1 MTQPREIKAINK
13 RPMTDSECGQ
23 SMLELAVC
31 LPLFLLLIL
40 GSAEIANIAW
50 SAVQLHNAARAGVQ
64 FASLSRSNAANTSAI
79 ETAAQNEAPKLTLT
93 FPTAPSQACSCI
105 DPATGTTG
113 ANSTGCQTT
122 VECPSPYI
130 IFDTVTVSVQAA
142 VTPLIHY
149 PGLPTIYTL
158 NDTATMG
165 VVN

>member
-1 MTQPREIKAINK
+1 MTHPRETKSNNN
-13 RPMTDSECGQ
+13 RPMTESGQ

-31 LPLFLLLIL
+31 LPLFVLLIL
-40 GSAEIANIAW
+40 GAAELANVAW
-50 SAVQLHNAARAGVQ
+50 SAVQLHNAARAGAQ

-79 ETAAQNEAPKLTLT
+79 QTAAQNEAPALTLT

-105 DPATGTTG
+105 DPTTGTTG

-130 IFDTVTVSVQAA
+130 IFDNVTVTVQAA
-142 VTPLIHY
+142 IKPLIHY
-149 PGLPTIYTL
+149 PGLPATYTF
-158 NDTATMG
+158 NTSVTMG